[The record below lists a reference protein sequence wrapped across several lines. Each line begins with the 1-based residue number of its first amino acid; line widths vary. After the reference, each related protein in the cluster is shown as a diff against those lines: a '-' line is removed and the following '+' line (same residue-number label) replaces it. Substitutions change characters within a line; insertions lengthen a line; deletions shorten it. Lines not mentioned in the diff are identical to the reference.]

1 MKQTVKTLLAV
12 LIVIS
17 GTTAVCAHAS
27 GNWTTIEPPYVE
39 DYESE
44 PEELEIVTKP
54 DQNPEFPGGLQG
66 LMQFLGSNLIYP
78 AEAYKNKVE
87 GRVLVKFVVTKAGK
101 VENIGIERSV
111 SPELDA
117 EAIRVVSLL
126 PEFTPGKVNGEPVN
140 VWFVLPITFILSN

>member
-1 MKQTVKTLLAV
+1 MKQFEKTLLAA
-12 LIVIS
+12 LIAIS
-17 GTTAVCAHAS
+17 GTTAVCTHAS
-27 GNWTTIEPPYVE
+27 VNRTSNEPICID

-44 PEELEIVTKP
+44 PDELDIVTMP

-78 AEAYKNKVE
+78 AEAHKNKVE
-87 GRVLVKFVVTKAGK
+87 GRVLVKFVVTKTGK
-101 VENIGIERSV
+101 VENICIECSV

-126 PEFTPGKVNGEPVN
+126 PEFIPGKVNGEPVN
-140 VWFVLPITFILSN
+140 VWFVLPITFRL

>member
-1 MKQTVKTLLAV
+1 MKQSVKTLLAA
-12 LIVIS
+12 LIAIS

-27 GNWTTIEPPYVE
+27 VNRTINEPICVD

-44 PEELEIVTKP
+44 PDELDIVTMP

-78 AEAYKNKVE
+78 AEAHKNKVE
-87 GRVLVKFVVTKAGK
+87 GRVLVKFVVTKTGK
-101 VENIGIERSV
+101 VENICIERSV

-126 PEFTPGKVNGEPVN
+126 PEFIPGKVNGEPVN
-140 VWFVLPITFILSN
+140 VWFVLPITFRL